1 MKQKPNP
8 KQKGLGLLEVLAAVA
23 LLALGVSSI
32 FGIIGTAAT
41 WNQQAS
47 MSTKAINFAA
57 GVLETYRSRPDQIRV
72 MPETAVD
79 ELDLDL
85 EPPSGFAA
93 TVAIEEY
100 DPNLDLY
107 LVKVRVSW
115 SESGESQGES
125 LYAVW
130 QGS

>member
-1 MKQKPNP
+1 
-8 KQKGLGLLEVLAAVA
+8 
-23 LLALGVSSI
+23 
-32 FGIIGTAAT
+32 
-41 WNQQAS
+41 

-107 LVKVRVSW
+107 LVKVRVFW